1 MGTYEVSC
9 STREDCDE
17 GGHITHVSVSR
28 KKEREYVDVSVVRLM
43 LSSGDTIYV
52 RDKMSDARIGLR
64 KGKCDCGKKTIRTDD
79 DSKALDKLGPCKSKK
94 QRVS

>member
-9 STREDCDE
+9 STREDCDK

-28 KKEREYVDVSVVRLM
+28 KKETEYVDVSVVRLR

-52 RDKMSDARIGLR
+52 RDKKSDARIGLR

-94 QRVS
+94 

>member
-9 STREDCDE
+9 STREDCDK

-28 KKEREYVDVSVVRLM
+28 KKETEYVDVSVVRLM

-52 RDKMSDARIGLR
+52 RDKKTTTHRAAQGQVRLREEDDPHRRRLEGAGQARSLQVQEVAG
-64 KGKCDCGKKTIRTDD
+64 
-79 DSKALDKLGPCKSKK
+79 
-94 QRVS
+94 